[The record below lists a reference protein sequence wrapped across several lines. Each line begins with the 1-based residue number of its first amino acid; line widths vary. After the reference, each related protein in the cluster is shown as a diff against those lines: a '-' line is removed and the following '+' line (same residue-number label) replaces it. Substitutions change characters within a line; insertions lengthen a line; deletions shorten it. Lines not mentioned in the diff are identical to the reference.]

1 LTRRIRNEHLEECRL
16 PACATIIYI
25 STMAERK
32 RTDRLDWE
40 DLRFFLALAESGT
53 LSGAARKLR
62 VNHATVARRIGALEA
77 SLGQALFDRRA
88 DGYALT
94 PLGRDS
100 LDAANA
106 MEAAALAVLQR
117 ADVSHELKGR
127 VRMTAPRV
135 LADGFLIER
144 LGDLHRHH
152 PGLDFELIS
161 ESRNLSLGRREA
173 EIAIRLGAPQDGD
186 LVMRRAGKIAYEFFA
201 SPTYRDKIVAG
212 SELAFISYDE
222 DNDFIPEAALVA
234 RHFAN
239 QRFVFRT
246 DSQISQAAAARAG
259 LGIALLPCF
268 LAAEDSRLAAVSLGF
283 HRHERDVFILTRRDL
298 AKLPRIRAVTDYL
311 AALFR
316 LERAR
321 LEGLVPDKAITQ

>member
-1 LTRRIRNEHLEECRL
+1 M
-16 PACATIIYI
+16 AGCATIIYI
-25 STMAERK
+25 FTMTEQK
-32 RTDRLDWE
+32 RTDKLDWE

-100 LDAANA
+100 VNAAKA
-106 MEAAALAVLQR
+106 MDAAALAVLQR

-127 VRMTAPRV
+127 VRLTAARV

-144 LGDLHRHH
+144 LGDLHRSH
-152 PGLDFELIS
+152 PGVDFELIS
-161 ESRNLSLGRREA
+161 KSRNLSLGRREA
-173 EIAIRLGAPQDGD
+173 DIAIRLGAPLDGD
-186 LVMRRAGKIAYEFFA
+186 LVMRRAGKIAYALFA
-201 SPTYRDKIVAG
+201 SPAYRDKIAAG
-212 SELAFISYDE
+212 TELAFIGYDE

-234 RHFAN
+234 RHLGDH
-239 QRFVFRT
+239 RFVFRT

-259 LGIALLPCF
+259 LGIALLPCY
-268 LAAEDSRLAAVSLGF
+268 LAVEDSRLVPVSLAF
-283 HRHERDVFILTRRDL
+283 PRHERDVFILTRRDL

-316 LERAR
+316 RERAR
-321 LEGLVPDKAITQ
+321 LERLVPDKAITQ